1 MSMENFV
8 YNAEKSITLFKG
20 MFKKAPPSKP
30 NQNKELSAN
39 PSNKNNNMII
49 KSSSSNNQLI
59 FDLDDDDY
67 PVVAA
72 TKNWHVDKYTT
83 GGLFNAGRET
93 KYDLFFA
100 SEKHEGWAIIS
111 KLPFTDSFEIFPEIF
126 ATKEEAVHVWE
137 DNPGI
142 KCSII
147 KIEWEVEQ

>member
-1 MSMENFV
+1 M
-8 YNAEKSITLFKG
+8 
-20 MFKKAPPSKP
+20 KP
-30 NQNKELSAN
+30 FNIKEHLEH
-39 PSNKNNNMII
+39 PEWKVVTREGEPVRI
-49 KSSSSNNQLI
+49 LCT
-59 FDLDDDDY
+59 DLDDNDY
-67 PVVAA
+67 PVAAA

-100 SEKHEGWAIIS
+100 PEKHEGWVIIS

-126 ATKEEAVHVWE
+126 ATKEEAVRVWE

-147 KIEWEVEQ
+147 KIEWEVAQ